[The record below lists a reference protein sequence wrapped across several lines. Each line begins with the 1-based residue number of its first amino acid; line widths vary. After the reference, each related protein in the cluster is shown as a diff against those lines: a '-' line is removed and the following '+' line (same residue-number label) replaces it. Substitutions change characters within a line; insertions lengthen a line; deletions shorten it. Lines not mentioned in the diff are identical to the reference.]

1 MSFFS
6 VAMLEIPQESQLIDV
21 KVYCVLKCQRANE
34 SIMTVM
40 AANCSHRNRSRILV
54 ILILMTRTKK
64 RGQ

>member
-6 VAMLEIPQESQLIDV
+6 VAVIEIPQQSQLTDM
-21 KVYCVLKCQRANE
+21 KVYCVLKFQRDKE

-40 AANCSHRNRSRILV
+40 AANCSHRNRSRILD
-54 ILILMTRTKK
+54 IHILMTRTKK